1 MYNPTTRLLTILEL
15 LQAHRQLSG
24 ADLATRLEIDRR
36 TVRRYITMLQD
47 LGLPIEATA
56 GRYGGYRL
64 RAGYKL
70 PPLVFTEDEALAL
83 TLGLLSARRLGLAS
97 TAPAIEGALAK
108 VERVLPGAVRER
120 VGALGETVA
129 LDLAAAVRPAASP
142 LVATLSTAAQQGQ
155 RVLLRYRSRDRQ
167 ETERLFDP
175 YAVAYHT
182 GLWYTVGYC
191 HLRAEIRTFRLD
203 RVILAEPAPDGST
216 FTRPLNFDA
225 LDFVRR
231 TLATVPRTWTAI
243 VTLFTT
249 AEEAIARLPP
259 AIAAFEET
267 PDGVLLRCTTDSPRW
282 LAGILAGLECD
293 FIVHE
298 PPELREAL
306 RQLAGRLLATAGL
319 SETEDGDELRLRLSP
334 R

>member
-24 ADLATRLEIDRR
+24 ADLAARLEIDRR

-47 LGLPIEATA
+47 LGMPIEATT

-64 RAGYKL
+64 RPGYKL
-70 PPLVFTEDEALAL
+70 PPLIFTEGEAVAL

-97 TAPAIEGALAK
+97 AAPAIEGALAK

-120 VGALGETVA
+120 VGAIQETVA
-129 LDLAAAVRPAASP
+129 LDLGAAVRPAASP

-155 RVLLRYRSRDRQ
+155 RVRLKYRSRDQQ

-175 YAVAYHT
+175 YAVVYHT
-182 GLWYTVGYC
+182 GRWYTVGYC
-191 HLRAEIRTFRLD
+191 QLRAEIRTFRLD
-203 RVILAEPAPDGST
+203 RVVRAEPATDDTT
-216 FTRPLNFDA
+216 FTRPTNFDA

-231 TLATVPRTWTAI
+231 ALATTPRPWTAVI
-243 VTLFTT
+243 TLFITP
-249 AEEAIARLPP
+249 EEAIAHLPP

-267 PDGVLLRCTTDSPRW
+267 PDGVLLRCTTDSLQW
-282 LAGILAGLECD
+282 LARILASLECD
-293 FIVHE
+293 FVIHD
-298 PPELREAL
+298 PPELWEAL
-306 RQLAGRLLATAGL
+306 RELANRLLATADLHG
-319 SETEDGDELRLRLSP
+319 TDGGGKVQPPLLP